1 MAISLGIYPIFRQ
14 THMFV
19 PRFSKSPNG
28 WKKTVESSPIYRSIG
43 YEVDS
48 WCLFWEK
55 CEEKKSSWMSVLVEI
70 FGENLQNQH
79 FWESGFLVGKPT
91 HLSPYPEGQSQCL
104 PSQEAPTCRCR
115 CRCEPPTTNLACPL
129 TRWGS
134 HRLAHPPDMAPHQ
147 CAGTFLGWQFLRW
160 ARRQQ
165 FEGAHE
171 PQLCIKK
178 LLVLAF
184 SVCWWHPYYWIVK
197 PFFVESS
204 CLMCLSMFK
213 PSFIMVKPPCLI
225 LQSPL
230 LILKLP
236 CVMIKSPCSFLW
248 NYIKHH

>member
-1 MAISLGIYPIFRQ
+1 
-14 THMFV
+14 
-19 PRFSKSPNG
+19 
-28 WKKTVESSPIYRSIG
+28 
-43 YEVDS
+43 
-48 WCLFWEK
+48 
-55 CEEKKSSWMSVLVEI
+55 MSVLVEI

-79 FWESGFLVGKPT
+79 ILRNMPSPLSLASWLGTPLT
-91 HLSPYPEGQSQCL
+91 CHLTLGQSQCL

-147 CAGTFLGWQFLRW
+147 CAGTFLGWGQLLRW

-171 PQLCIKK
+171 PQFCIKK

-184 SVCWWHPYYWIVK
+184 SICWWHPYSWIVK

-213 PSFIMVKPPCLI
+213 PSFIMVQPPCLI

-236 CVMIKSPCSFLW
+236 FVMIKSPLW